1 MYLCFIDESQTPPN
15 PGQQNRP
22 PYFIIAGV
30 VIHEA
35 QWHGISD
42 DLKALKARPE
52 FNVAGEIKWRFFGP
66 TNKDPANSVAHLDQT
81 ARDEFRVS
89 VAVQIGPEQT
99 VSLRPTG
106 IYRVTNPLTI
116 L

>member
-35 QWHGISD
+35 QRHGISD
-42 DLKALKARPE
+42 DLKASKARPE
-52 FNVAGEIKWRFFGP
+52 FNVAHNETGFKSF
-66 TNKDPANSVAHLDQT
+66 
-81 ARDEFRVS
+81 DE
-89 VAVQIGPEQT
+89 AVELIPN
-99 VSLRPTG
+99 G
-106 IYRVTNPLTI
+106 IIASHQVVGRS
-116 L
+116 